1 MRKCEILV
9 GFKYLS
15 VVKFELRLIM
25 CLLCKYI
32 GARKR
37 VKVTKRTQAD
47 QSKYFTYWAK
57 KESIFKV

>member
-1 MRKCEILV
+1 MRKCEVLV

-37 VKVTKRTQAD
+37 VKVTKRT
-47 QSKYFTYWAK
+47 
-57 KESIFKV
+57 